1 MTTESRKKLDR
12 MPTRWVGGHY
22 TTGDAQHW
30 TYEYTWEDVLAVA
43 EFERDP
49 NRPFIGTPLTE
60 TEFPFGKRSKYPGKY
75 DLRIFDRIV
84 DYFKEHQQ
92 EFQKLLESEILA
104 EKGLNFS
111 FGMLVDPSLTFDKI
125 FKRAK

>member
-12 MPTRWVGGHY
+12 MPTTWVGGHY

-30 TYEYTWEDVLAVA
+30 TYEYTWEDVLAIV
-43 EFERDP
+43 EFERDVRDP
-49 NRPFIGTPLTE
+49 YPRSSPPGI
-60 TEFPFGKRSKYPGKY
+60 EFPSIDHFKRPSRY

-111 FGMLVDPSLTFDKI
+111 FGMLVDPSLTLDKYL
-125 FKRAK
+125 KS